1 MLRTAHRPKRPGRRG
16 IGSSSKQE
24 TWPHK
29 GLTTAETALRL
40 PPQGGDPPP
49 STLESQKTRWV
60 RGARLITGSHGPRKP
75 VP

>member
-1 MLRTAHRPKRPGRRG
+1 MLRTAHRPKRPRRRG
-16 IGSSSKQE
+16 IDSSSKQE

-49 STLESQKTRWV
+49 RPSSLKRQGECAV
-60 RGARLITGSHGPRKP
+60 RD
-75 VP
+75 